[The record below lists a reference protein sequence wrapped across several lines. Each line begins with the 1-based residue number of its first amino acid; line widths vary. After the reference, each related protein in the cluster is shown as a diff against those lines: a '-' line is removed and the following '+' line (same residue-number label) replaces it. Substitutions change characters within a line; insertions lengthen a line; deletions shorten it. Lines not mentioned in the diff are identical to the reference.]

1 MSLIL
6 LVPLCTL
13 VLLATGRDLAER
25 TIPNQFIAA
34 GLLLAGCA
42 HLLSGSPGW
51 TPLAGLAVGFF
62 LFLPM
67 YLARGMGAGD
77 VKLMGVVGAFAGPAL
92 ALHIVL
98 ASCLVGGA
106 LALGYLSAARASRKT
121 RMPYGP
127 AIAIGTV
134 VALAFRYRSG

>member
-1 MSLIL
+1 MSPIL
-6 LVPLCTL
+6 LVPLSVL
-13 VLLATGRDLAER
+13 VLLAAGRDLAER
-25 TIPNQFIAA
+25 SIPNKFIAA
-34 GLLLAGCA
+34 GLLLAVAA
-42 HLLSGSPGW
+42 HLLSGSSGW
-51 TPLAGLAVGFF
+51 VPLAGLAVGFF

-98 ASCLVGGA
+98 ASCLAGGA
-106 LALGYLSAARASRKT
+106 LALGYLSAARSSRKS

-127 AIAIGTV
+127 AIAIGTLA
-134 VALAFRYRSG
+134 ALALRYHPG